1 MPCFTPVY
9 SCPVQHNR
17 QSEDSVAR
25 VYDEFALLVRFLTSG
40 ARTQESGVSLV
51 QHSLLGFIS
60 RNPGCRATDI
70 SEVFGVHRSTVS
82 RQLRHLVD
90 AGWVEAGTGPARA
103 GHPLRLTDH
112 GAVVLESA
120 VTRRL
125 ADVRAGL
132 EGWDEDDLDRFVHL
146 LRRFRAG
153 VDSEDRTPDQND
165 GDCSA

>member
-1 MPCFTPVY
+1 M
-9 SCPVQHNR
+9 QHNR
-17 QSEDSVAR
+17 QSGRMSEDGVAR
-25 VYDEFALLVRFLTSG
+25 VYEEFALLVRFLTSG
-40 ARTQESGVSLV
+40 ERKQDSGLSLV

-82 RQLRHLVD
+82 RQLRHVVD

-112 GAVVLESA
+112 GAAVLEGA
-120 VTRRL
+120 VMRRL
-125 ADVRAGL
+125 DDVRAGV
-132 EGWDEDDLDRFVHL
+132 EGWHEDDLDRFVDL
-146 LRRFRAG
+146 LHRFRAG
-153 VDSEDRTPDQND
+153 VAPEDPAPDQND